1 MSDLDVLRKQYE
13 HLTPYERAVMAMDAV
28 SRRDESTIDALD
40 PPSLWDAYHDISKR
54 QIAPICSDEGMRC
67 IPSEISGR
75 IFLFR
80 GAKLRDR
87 LRFLRRGA
95 FQRG

>member
-1 MSDLDVLRKQYE
+1 MNLVGSARIWLVLGTTDMRKSIDSLAVLVGDQLELDVFSGHR
-13 HLTPYERAVMAMDAV
+13 
-28 SRRDESTIDALD
+28 
-40 PPSLWDAYHDISKR
+40 KR

-67 IPSEISGR
+67 IPSEISGS

>member
-13 HLTPYERAVMAMDAV
+13 HLTPYERAVMAIDAV

-40 PPSLWDAYHDISKR
+40 PPSLCKR

-67 IPSEISGR
+67 IPSEISGS